1 MEEKVKL
8 DLISTISNLRNLMEH
23 GNVPGRKIV
32 LEILE
37 EGLRASD
44 PYESTKNLIKI
55 AEGNLIVGRKDFS
68 YYTSDGRRM
77 KGPLIFELSKVG
89 NIYVVG
95 GGKAAQRQ
103 AKAIEDVLGDL
114 ITEGHINA
122 KKGEKIELKKIQVTL
137 AGHPIPDED
146 SVEGSKRV
154 MEIEKKARKG
164 DIVFFSES
172 GGASAL
178 MALPGPGLTL
188 NDIQEVTRKLYFE
201 CGASMWDTNTVR
213 WNLTILRGKDER
225 YVGDATLIA
234 FHTDE
239 RPLGMKINVRRQ
251 AKGVGG
257 YRDAIDILKK
267 YRLWD
272 KVPRSVQEYL
282 EQANPEYGPIRPGE
296 LDGKPQYHFRVMGPE
311 IMLQAAAKKSRQ
323 IGVRSTI
330 IASSLSDVEARD
342 VGDVLA
348 YIAREI
354 ESYGRPLKPPCVL
367 LCGGELLVTVGEKK
381 GKGGRN
387 QEFVLSTAP
396 RISGSPNIV
405 IASCDSDGTDGPTD
419 AAGGLVDG
427 YTMTRAQERGVDV
440 FEELDSHNSYSALS
454 QLGDLIFTG
463 ARGTNVQDLRVI
475 YVGGRTKLETD
486 HIPDYISSKIS
497 R

>member
-1 MEEKVKL
+1 MA
-8 DLISTISNLRNLMEH
+8 IISNSKELLEH
-23 GNVPGRKIV
+23 GNIEGRRIV

-37 EGLRASD
+37 AGLRASD
-44 PYESTKNLIKI
+44 PYFSTRKLIRVSK
-55 AEGNLIVGRKDFS
+55 GKLTVGRKGFS
-68 YYTSDGRRM
+68 YYTSDGKKM
-77 KGPLIFELSKVG
+77 QGPLVFDLSKVG

-122 KKGEKIELKKIQVTL
+122 KKGEEVQLKKIGVTL

-146 SVEGSKRV
+146 GVEGSKKV

-178 MALPGPGLTL
+178 MTLPGPGLTL
-188 NDIQEVTRKLYFE
+188 NDVQEVTRRLYFD

-239 RPLGMKINVRRQ
+239 RPVGLKINVKR
-251 AKGVGG
+251 KGSGTG
-257 YRDAIDILKK
+257 SYKDAIEILRK
-267 YRLWD
+267 YGLWD
-272 KVPRSVQEYL
+272 KVPDSVRKYL
-282 EQANPEYGPIRPGE
+282 ERADPRYGPIRPGE

-311 IMLQAAAKKSRQ
+311 YMLEAAARRSRQ
-323 IGVRSTI
+323 IGIRSRI
-330 IASSLSDVEARD
+330 IASSLSDVEAKD
-342 VGDVLA
+342 AGNVLA
-348 YIAREI
+348 YIAKEI
-354 ESYGRPLKPPCVL
+354 ELYNRPFKPPCIL
-367 LCGGELLVTVGEKK
+367 LCGGELLVTVGGKK

-396 RISGSPNIV
+396 RIASSPNIV

-419 AAGGLVDG
+419 AAGGIVDG
-427 YTMTRAQERGVDV
+427 YTMTRAEEEKIQV
-440 FEELDSHNSYSALS
+440 FEELELHNSYHVLS
-454 QLGDLIFTG
+454 KLKDLIFTG
-463 ARGTNVQDLRVI
+463 ARGTNVQDLRVV
-475 YVGGRTKLETD
+475 YVGGREKSERE
-486 HIPDYISSKIS
+486 HIPDYISSRFAGQPFNLS